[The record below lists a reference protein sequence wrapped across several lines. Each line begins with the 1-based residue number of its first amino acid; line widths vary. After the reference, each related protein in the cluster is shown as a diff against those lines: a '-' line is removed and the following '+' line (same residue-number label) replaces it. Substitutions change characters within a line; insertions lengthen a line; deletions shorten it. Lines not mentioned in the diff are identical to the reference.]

1 MARGVGSGRHG
12 RFPLVSCAK
21 GGSPMWKHL
30 WQIGALACAMAVM
43 GAPAGA
49 VPQ

>member
-1 MARGVGSGRHG
+1 MKTLRSVWFAALCAW
-12 RFPLVSCAK
+12 LV
-21 GGSPMWKHL
+21 
-30 WQIGALACAMAVM
+30 AVM